1 MNIELGNDD
10 VDQLYDLNV
19 DKGERI
25 NIADRHAQKVA
36 ELRKI
41 LDQELTK

>member
-19 DKGERI
+19 DKGERT
-25 NIADRHAQKVA
+25 NIADRNPEKVA
-36 ELRKI
+36 ELKLI
-41 LDQELTK
+41 LDREMGK